1 MQDKIRKVRRTLSV
15 YFQRKRNFEFQTREA
30 QKQARIDKEQ
40 AKVAAEKEAKEAK
53 EAAEIAKKEQE
64 AEKKADIL
72 SGNLFF
78 TFYKFSLKIHFLEK
92 RSFWYLPSKSIILD
106 QKRDSLSK
114 QNRGFELF

>member
-1 MQDKIRKVRRTLSV
+1 MSV
-15 YFQRKRNFEFQTREA
+15 NVIFNFQTREA

-78 TFYKFSLKIHFLEK
+78 TFYRFSLKIAIFK
-92 RSFWYLPSKSIILD
+92 KFTFWYLPLKSIIFD
-106 QKRDSLSK
+106 
-114 QNRGFELF
+114 